1 MVKANKIFIQN
12 NKMYCLNCLQYAL
25 DYENKVPETVEILN
39 QQELEKQIELK
50 EKPITMS
57 DLENKFMEI
66 NTQYLKNLTD
76 QQKQINELSESIKSP
91 DKIVSR
97 KIEISNKILEQ
108 MENNILAE
116 EAKHTVLQIDS
127 QKNLNQNQL

>member
-1 MVKANKIFIQN
+1 
-12 NKMYCLNCLQYAL
+12 
-25 DYENKVPETVEILN
+25 
-39 QQELEKQIELK
+39 
-50 EKPITMS
+50 MS